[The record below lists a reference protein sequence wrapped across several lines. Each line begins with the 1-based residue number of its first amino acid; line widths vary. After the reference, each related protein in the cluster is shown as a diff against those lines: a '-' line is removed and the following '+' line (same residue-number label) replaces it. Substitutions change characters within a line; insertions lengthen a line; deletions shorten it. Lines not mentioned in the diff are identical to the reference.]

1 MPLELIAD
9 QADRAVLR
17 AYQERPL
24 RPDELR
30 VRTIFSA
37 VKHGTE
43 LRAFTASTLDSS
55 RPFDWDLRLHDRAAQ
70 VTAPAF
76 PQPLGNM
83 CYGEV
88 LDVGAEVSRFAIGDK
103 VFGHIPTRQT
113 HTVKED
119 LVAPAAANASPQAL
133 MYIDPASFA
142 FGGVRDGGV
151 RLGDRVAVFGLGAI
165 GQMAVQLAKLAG
177 ASWVVAVD
185 LFERRRAAASRHGAD
200 LVLDPKACDAGLR
213 IKQLTGKLGVDVA
226 LETSGSSHAMYDALR
241 ALRYAGTLASLAY
254 YSQPMSG
261 LFLSGEFHRNRPTI
275 VSSRSC
281 SEPNPDFG
289 WSHGRAEANVTA
301 MLVDGRLQADDLID
315 PIVPFAASAQAYQQI
330 NQHPD
335 QSIKLGISFD
345 G

>member
-9 QADRAVLR
+9 RADRAVLWPYR
-17 AYQERPL
+17 EPHLQ
-24 RPDELR
+24 PDELR
-30 VRTIFSA
+30 IGTIFSA

-55 RPFDWDLRLHDRAAQ
+55 RPFDWDLRLHDRGGQVPAAS
-70 VTAPAF
+70 F
-76 PQPLGNM
+76 PQSLGNM
-83 CYGEV
+83 CYGVVTE
-88 LDVGAEVSRFAIGDK
+88 VGAGVTRFAVGDK

-113 HTVKED
+113 HTVKESS
-119 LVAPAAANASPQAL
+119 VVPAAAKASPQAL

-142 FGGVRDGGV
+142 FGGVRDGRV

-165 GQMAVQLAKLAG
+165 GQMAVQLARLAG

-185 LFERRRAAASRHGAD
+185 LFERRRAAAVRHGAD

-213 IKQLTGKLGVDVA
+213 IKQETGKLGVDVA

-241 ALRYAGTLASLAY
+241 GLRYAGTLASLAY

-289 WSHGRAEANVTA
+289 WSHARAEAEVTA

-315 PIVPFAASAQAYQQI
+315 PIVPFAEAATAYQEI
-330 NQHPD
+330 SEHPER
-335 QSIKLGISFD
+335 SIKLGIAFD
-345 G
+345 A